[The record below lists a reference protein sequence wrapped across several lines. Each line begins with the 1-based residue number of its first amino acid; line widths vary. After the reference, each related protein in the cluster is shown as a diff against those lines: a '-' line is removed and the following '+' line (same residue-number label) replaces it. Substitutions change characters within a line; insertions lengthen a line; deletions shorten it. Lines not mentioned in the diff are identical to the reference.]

1 MDIIPRRVRDLFKE
15 YFIKFSSE
23 EKVDYK
29 LMILNEAEDEEERKD
44 LEELFQSTEDYYKTK
59 EEIVRSSKNPAE
71 FMFDYYMRQWDS
83 ENPNASE
90 EERKYA
96 IAEYE
101 EIVANAA
108 VIGLEQFEKDGKL
121 SRTIEKSTRNC
132 ETEEIKESIIQQII
146 SEEDT
151 SSEALETDSSI
162 ENKAEDKPIEEQ
174 TSSDKQQTK

>member
-1 MDIIPRRVRDLFKE
+1 MNIIPKQVRDLFRE

-23 EKVDYK
+23 KETDYK
-29 LMILNEAEDEEERKD
+29 LIILNEAENEEERKD
-44 LEELFQSTEDYYKTK
+44 LEELFQSTENYYKTR
-59 EEIVRSSKNPAE
+59 EEVVRSGKNPAE
-71 FMFDYYMRQWDS
+71 FLFDYYMKQWDL
-83 ENPNASE
+83 EHPNASVE
-90 EERKYA
+90 VRKQA

-132 ETEEIKESIIQQII
+132 ETEEIKDSIIQQII

-151 SSEALETDSSI
+151 SNEELETDSSM
-162 ENKAEDKPIEEQ
+162 ENNVDDNTIEEL
-174 TSSDKQQTK
+174 TSSDKR

>member
-1 MDIIPRRVRDLFKE
+1 MDIIPRRVRDLFKD
-15 YFIKFSSE
+15 YFIKFSSKE
-23 EKVDYK
+23 EVDYQ

-44 LEELFQSTEDYYKTK
+44 LEELFQSTEDYYKTQ
-59 EEIVRSSKNPAE
+59 EEIVRSGKNPAE
-71 FMFDYYMRQWDS
+71 FMFDYYMKQWDL
-83 ENPNASE
+83 EHPNASVE
-90 EERKYA
+90 VRKQA

-132 ETEEIKESIIQQII
+132 ETEEIKDSIIQQII

-151 SSEALETDSSI
+151 SNEELETDSSM
-162 ENKAEDKPIEEQ
+162 ENNVDDNTIEEL
-174 TSSDKQQTK
+174 TYSDKR